1 MIRSCLPIACL
12 LTLFVVSDA
21 NAQRRIPNYTRG
33 NTLSPYINMFR
44 GNTGGINNYFSLV
57 RPMQAQS
64 RFNQMQMTQ
73 DRRLQQ
79 QLIMNQS
86 NFPFG
91 PYAVGQQGSRMAIE
105 TIVFARSQRWEN
117 YRLTD
122 PAKWLI
128 YVYRPLTLRAPIGCY
143 VDLCESF
150 PA

>member
-91 PYAVGQQGSRMAIE
+91 PYAVGQQGIGAQSMLHPGSQGAGRPTSAASYFDYSHFYGVPI
-105 TIVFARSQRWEN
+105 TGPSLRNGARTR
-117 YRLTD
+117 
-122 PAKWLI
+122 
-128 YVYRPLTLRAPIGCY
+128 
-143 VDLCESF
+143 
-150 PA
+150 